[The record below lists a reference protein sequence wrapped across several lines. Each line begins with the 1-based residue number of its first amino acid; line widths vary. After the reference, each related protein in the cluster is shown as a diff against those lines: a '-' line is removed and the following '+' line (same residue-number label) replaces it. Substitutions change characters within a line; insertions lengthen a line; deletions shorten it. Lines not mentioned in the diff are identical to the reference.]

1 MSSPLGEST
10 LVTDAKTAI
19 KMVRDNLGDSA
30 KVRLSLLLHTHMKT
44 NSHSIQLIVYGHS
57 MGTGVAA
64 RAVVEAEVRTGSVHS
79 TSVLINQRP
88 VSS

>member
-30 KVRLSLLLHTHMKT
+30 KVRLTFITSY
-44 NSHSIQLIVYGHS
+44 SH
-57 MGTGVAA
+57 
-64 RAVVEAEVRTGSVHS
+64 E
-79 TSVLINQRP
+79 N
-88 VSS
+88 